1 MKRSEYIITF
11 ILIMI
16 FASCEKE
23 LKVNYGNVPI
33 RQVLICNFYT
43 GGTFQV
49 SLSASKRPDDFSS
62 VNFLETATVDLY
74 EDGIY
79 IETLPYVYR
88 DSSTSYG
95 FFTSVYKAV
104 PGKTYTIRTSD
115 AEGLPGVSATEYLP
129 ENLPLNSFWLE
140 QYPDDSDPI
149 RKGILSFD
157 IDDDPLLK
165 DQYFASVY
173 YYVIRPKIKSNG
185 DTVWVEEYQ
194 FSESPLSGP
203 GYPNPSKFGRLYFTD
218 TLFNGMN
225 QTFVLEFPGLYNT
238 QYKGITLIFE
248 LSHIGKNYYDYY
260 ANSVSKNSSNINAG
274 FGEPVPEISNIE
286 NGYGHFSAQNSSY
299 IVLRIK

>member
-1 MKRSEYIITF
+1 MLII
-11 ILIMI
+11 L

-23 LKVNYGNVPI
+23 LRVNYGNVPI
-33 RQVLICNFYT
+33 RQVMICNFYT
-43 GGTFQV
+43 GGSFQV
-49 SLSASKRPDDFSS
+49 SLSASKSPDDYSS
-62 VNFLETATVDLY
+62 VNFLETATVELY

-115 AEGLPGVSATEYLP
+115 SEGLPGITATEYFP
-129 ENLPLNSFWLE
+129 KTLPLTSFWLE
-140 QYPDDSDPI
+140 QYPDATDPN

-157 IDDDPLLK
+157 IDDDQLLK
-165 DQYFASVY
+165 DHYFASVY
-173 YYVIRPKIKSNG
+173 YFVIRPKIKNNG
-185 DTVWVEEYQ
+185 DTTWVEEYL

-218 TLFNGMN
+218 TLFNGQ
-225 QTFVLEFPGLYNT
+225 QTTLNLEFPGLYNSF
-238 QYKGITLIFE
+238 YREITLIFE
-248 LSHIGKNYYDYY
+248 LSHIGKNYYEYY
-260 ANSVSKNSSNINAG
+260 SASVSKNSSNINAG

-286 NGYGHFSAQNSSY
+286 NGYGHFSGQNSSY
-299 IVLRIK
+299 VALRIK